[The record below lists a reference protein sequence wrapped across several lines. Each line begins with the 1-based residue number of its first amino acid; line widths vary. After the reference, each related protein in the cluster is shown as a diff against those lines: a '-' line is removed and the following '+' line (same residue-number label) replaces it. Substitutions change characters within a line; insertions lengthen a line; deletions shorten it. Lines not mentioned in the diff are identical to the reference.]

1 MYYFFFLSRHLLCSL
16 TFLVLQWFFCRWDY
30 LRIIPVIYIAIYLC
44 GHRDFLFHTKIP
56 FWGRD
61 FNLGW
66 FFLFW
71 FFIWMRF
78 FYLNEIFYLDEILL
92 SERDFSFWMRFS
104 YLNEIFHLDEI
115 FYLGR
120 DWSASLSLPHK
131 DSIWCEIC
139 GGVSG
144 RQTPLPL
151 SGPTMDHPPSTLSS
165 FINLLASRQKVFLIL
180 GRSVFFF
187 FPYNISHPFPKV
199 SGLSGSLVML
209 VLSRSVIND
218 DCIPDRSGA
227 FSQIIPSIPWIIK
240 RMKKIIIKN
249 INHGKQSFPDRSRAF
264 HGNHPC

>member
-44 GHRDFLFHTKIP
+44 GHLDFLFHTKIP

-104 YLNEIFHLDEI
+104 YLNEIFYSDEI
-115 FYLGR
+115 L
-120 DWSASLSLPHK
+120 LSEWDFSSWWNLLFGVRLISEPFLFHTK
-131 DSIWCEIC
+131 IPFGVRFV
-139 GGVSG
+139 GGFWE
-144 RQTPLPL
+144 TDAP
-151 SGPTMDHPPSTLSS
+151 S
-165 FINLLASRQKVFLIL
+165 FIRSHHGSSPFYSVFLYQPP
-180 GRSVFFF
+180 R
-187 FPYNISHPFPKV
+187 
-199 SGLSGSLVML
+199 
-209 VLSRSVIND
+209 
-218 DCIPDRSGA
+218 
-227 FSQIIPSIPWIIK
+227 
-240 RMKKIIIKN
+240 
-249 INHGKQSFPDRSRAF
+249 
-264 HGNHPC
+264 